1 MTWQLKSHLRVASP
15 DLAHH
20 MRASVQRDGQ
30 VKYLDYGDPAGGVSV
45 IKILLRWPVPRR
57 ARLGQ
62 VSASSIKE
70 LLPLLEIN

>member
-20 MRASVQRDGQ
+20 MRASVQE
-30 VKYLDYGDPAGGVSV
+30 YLDYGDPAGGVSV